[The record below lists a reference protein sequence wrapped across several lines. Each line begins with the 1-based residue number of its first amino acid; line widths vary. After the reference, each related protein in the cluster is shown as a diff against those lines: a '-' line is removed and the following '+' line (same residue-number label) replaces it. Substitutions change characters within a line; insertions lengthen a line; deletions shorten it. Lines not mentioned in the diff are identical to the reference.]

1 MIEHYNAFISYRHA
15 EKDIEVARAI
25 QRDLEH
31 FHIPNKIKKLSGIKA
46 IDRIFLDKDELGTA
60 SDLSA
65 EIAYALEHA
74 DYLIVICSTSTKE
87 SLWVPREIEYF
98 LRFHTRSQVMTVLVD
113 GEPKDVIPDILT
125 HEMRSFTDE
134 TGRSYSV
141 PVLLEPLSCDYRL
154 PRKKAKR
161 EELPRL
167 ASALL
172 GCSYDEL
179 MNRRRQYRIRRLSLI
194 FSLVTLAAVATGIY
208 FFVSQKKLQE
218 AYNKALIS
226 QSKYL
231 ANESIYS
238 MQHQDRIL
246 AMQLALAALPQD
258 EDDDRPVIPEAVRA
272 LTDST
277 LAYTTLDG
285 ISLEAVWNYSMD
297 STMAGYDVAPGANY
311 IVVWDYAGTVRIW
324 DIRTHTMTCSITMN
338 DITSA
343 MIRFLSDDIL
353 LIQKREQIEAYE
365 PKTGKLLWTHKAESE
380 FTNLNEF
387 CSFKDGTFLVG
398 ETSGKILRLSRENG
412 NVVDTY
418 DTGAGSLPMRI
429 TLSPDNDKIA
439 YVPSL
444 NVKDVVSV
452 YQISQKK
459 VTSTKEYESSILRLA
474 WADDKHLM
482 ASEPLDIYGSSTSFN
497 SNAYLKTDHIT
508 IHCIDPAKMD
518 EHWSADFTTS
528 SVAVD
533 SGFLALP
540 KTETVAFF
548 SGNTTRMYRI
558 SDGAE
563 AATFQVTSSIIDIS
577 DNDGNGWPLLI
588 TQDGGLA
595 SPNGKE
601 AVNINYYLPTD
612 LSDATIDNHIF
623 VAPRSTKDV
632 IQYQLYVSDPE
643 WVQSSD
649 TPLSSCDKFK
659 LDDGALGLISD
670 EEASRFPGIKAEE
683 ERIDVLTLVDP
694 ITGTRKYQIPL
705 LNEDTGKP
713 IFDGG
718 EINMLGTCNGRFLI
732 TGVDA
737 SSKDMILFTV
747 DLATGETSRKVLR
760 EEAYSTSTDVSRA
773 GDTMFYYSENEDHQL
788 CVNEYDLAGD
798 RITSHVIS
806 KDLTFAV
813 PVKEPMYLQG
823 LNAVYY
829 VGSSE
834 EWIVFLDDSE
844 SVKVPRPEGR
854 SMEVKA
860 AGDPKTGRIAITDN
874 YTISLLDIK
883 NKQAETVVEISC
895 PGASPLGLSFYEPKN
910 SKDSSLLLVPFSNGR
925 LYRYDTVTGAYVGSS
940 EMSSFRSKN
949 GDVTFD
955 YASSDGL
962 LFCQNSIITS
972 VIDLDTWYEE
982 TCVVNSFGHHRP
994 TNRYFTYSYKTTD
1007 EYYIGYF
1014 NHYSTEELIQKARDI
1029 LKGTEMSD
1037 ENKSLYGL
1045 DETP

>member
-1 MIEHYNAFISYRHA
+1 
-15 EKDIEVARAI
+15 
-25 QRDLEH
+25 
-31 FHIPNKIKKLSGIKA
+31 
-46 IDRIFLDKDELGTA
+46 
-60 SDLSA
+60 
-65 EIAYALEHA
+65 
-74 DYLIVICSTSTKE
+74 
-87 SLWVPREIEYF
+87 
-98 LRFHTRSQVMTVLVD
+98 
-113 GEPKDVIPDILT
+113 
-125 HEMRSFTDE
+125 
-134 TGRSYSV
+134 
-141 PVLLEPLSCDYRL
+141 
-154 PRKKAKR
+154 
-161 EELPRL
+161 
-167 ASALL
+167 
-172 GCSYDEL
+172 
-179 MNRRRQYRIRRLSLI
+179 
-194 FSLVTLAAVATGIY
+194 
-208 FFVSQKKLQE
+208 
-218 AYNKALIS
+218 
-226 QSKYL
+226 
-231 ANESIYS
+231 

-497 SNAYLKTDHIT
+497 TNAYLKTDHIT

-577 DNDGNGWPLLI
+577 SGSDSRYSIMDCV
-588 TQDGGLA
+588 A
-595 SPNGKE
+595 SERGKSGSRTGAAC
-601 AVNINYYLPTD
+601 AVRVEKT
-612 LSDATIDNHIF
+612 SVRT
-623 VAPRSTKDV
+623 RS
-632 IQYQLYVSDPE
+632 
-643 WVQSSD
+643 
-649 TPLSSCDKFK
+649 
-659 LDDGALGLISD
+659 
-670 EEASRFPGIKAEE
+670 KA
-683 ERIDVLTLVDP
+683 R
-694 ITGTRKYQIPL
+694 Q
-705 LNEDTGKP
+705 
-713 IFDGG
+713 F
-718 EINMLGTCNGRFLI
+718 FLI
-732 TGVDA
+732 TLFLL
-737 SSKDMILFTV
+737 LFT
-747 DLATGETSRKVLR
+747 
-760 EEAYSTSTDVSRA
+760 
-773 GDTMFYYSENEDHQL
+773 
-788 CVNEYDLAGD
+788 
-798 RITSHVIS
+798 
-806 KDLTFAV
+806 
-813 PVKEPMYLQG
+813 
-823 LNAVYY
+823 
-829 VGSSE
+829 
-834 EWIVFLDDSE
+834 
-844 SVKVPRPEGR
+844 
-854 SMEVKA
+854 
-860 AGDPKTGRIAITDN
+860 
-874 YTISLLDIK
+874 
-883 NKQAETVVEISC
+883 
-895 PGASPLGLSFYEPKN
+895 
-910 SKDSSLLLVPFSNGR
+910 
-925 LYRYDTVTGAYVGSS
+925 
-940 EMSSFRSKN
+940 
-949 GDVTFD
+949 
-955 YASSDGL
+955 
-962 LFCQNSIITS
+962 
-972 VIDLDTWYEE
+972 
-982 TCVVNSFGHHRP
+982 
-994 TNRYFTYSYKTTD
+994 
-1007 EYYIGYF
+1007 
-1014 NHYSTEELIQKARDI
+1014 
-1029 LKGTEMSD
+1029 
-1037 ENKSLYGL
+1037 
-1045 DETP
+1045 